1 MKTVLVLMFLL
12 LGACASSSGGDDG
25 HTWKMPVNDEN
36 ANPNPDSYGADGFTF
51 SKEQPHREDPK
62 SWQFYYKHCAM
73 TGEESYYSAT
83 SYDCTG
89 PSW

>member
-1 MKTVLVLMFLL
+1 MKSFAVIVLVLLVS
-12 LGACASSSGGDDG
+12 ACASSSGGG
-25 HTWKMPVNDEN
+25 SWKMPVDDAN
-36 ANPNPDSYGADGFTF
+36 ANPNPDSYGSDGFALR
-51 SKEQPHREDPK
+51 KDMPHRDDFKP
-62 SWQFYYKHCAM
+62 WQFYYKHCAM